1 MRLSGVP
8 MLNILLTAR
17 GITPSALYSVETVSE
32 VLGLTPS
39 SVRRLIRR
47 KDLRALRRRR
57 SIIGVTHID
66 LEGFL
71 SGQQNGGE
79 A

>member
-1 MRLSGVP
+1 
-8 MLNILLTAR
+8 MLNNLLSAR
-17 GITPSALYSVETVSE
+17 GITPSALYTVETVSE

-47 KDLRALRRRR
+47 GDLRAIRRRR
-57 SIIGVTHID
+57 SIIGVTHSA
-66 LEGFL
+66 LEAFL
-71 SGQQNGGE
+71 MGDEKGGE

>member
-1 MRLSGVP
+1 MS
-8 MLNILLTAR
+8 NTLLDVLLKAR
-17 GITPSALYSVETVSE
+17 GITPASLYSVETVSE

-47 KDLRALRRRR
+47 KDLRALHRRR
-57 SIIGVTHID
+57 SIIGVTHSA
-66 LEGFL
+66 LEHFL
-71 SGQQNGGE
+71 TDEEKGGE

>member
-1 MRLSGVP
+1 

>member
-1 MRLSGVP
+1 
-8 MLNILLTAR
+8 MLNNLLTAR
-17 GITPSALYSVETVSE
+17 GITPSGLYDVETVSE

-57 SIIGVTHID
+57 SIIGVTHAD
-66 LEGFL
+66 LEAFL
-71 SGQQNGGE
+71 LGGEKGGE